1 MANLFVTPS
10 TQPGKIAKGKK
21 VGGKPSKGTK
31 KDGRMKGM
39 PGAKSGSAPLPK
51 GKGKGKKAEPEPE
64 PPLPPPLQG
73 QTPAKNGG

>member
-1 MANLFVTPS
+1 MYNRPTFKGVVMSNFFVTPS

-39 PGAKSGSAPLPK
+39 PGAKSGSAPMKPGMKAPFKPK
-51 GKGKGKKAEPEPE
+51 GKGK
-64 PPLPPPLQG
+64 
-73 QTPAKNGG
+73 

>member
-1 MANLFVTPS
+1 MYNARPWLHNRSTFKGVVMANFFVTPS

-21 VGGKPSKGTK
+21 PMGGKPSKGTK

-51 GKGKGKKAEPEPE
+51 GKGKGK
-64 PPLPPPLQG
+64 
-73 QTPAKNGG
+73 